1 MLLRLLP
8 SPDLLGL
15 RDRRDAQ
22 RHEFMPPTLLEIKQK
37 IEAAQMPRVK
47 ECELVALSKQR

>member
-22 RHEFMPPTLLEIKQK
+22 RHEFMPPTLLEIKPK
-37 IEAAQMPRVK
+37 IEAAQMPWVK